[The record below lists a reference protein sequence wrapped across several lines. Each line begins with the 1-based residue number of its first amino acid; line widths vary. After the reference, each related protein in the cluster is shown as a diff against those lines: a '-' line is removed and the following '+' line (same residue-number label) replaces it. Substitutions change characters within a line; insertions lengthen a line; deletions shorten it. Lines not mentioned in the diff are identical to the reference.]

1 MMKRLI
7 AVVTAVVTA
16 ASLAACGSDDAGGGG
31 GTLRVGTLSDS
42 KPNAYQEN
50 GEFTGFDNE
59 LLKAIA
65 GKQGLKLEFVAT
77 DFSALLGQVANG
89 TFDIGSSAISQ
100 TDERKKT
107 VAFSDPYNYQ
117 SLGIEAP
124 AGSPVKDENT
134 LGGHRIGVVQGTVS
148 DSWLA
153 DNEPTAQAVRFPND
167 AAALSALK
175 TGAIDGA
182 VFDLATAETYA
193 AENPDAKLAVV
204 HSITT
209 DLPHGYAFKQGN
221 TELIDKVNAGLE
233 QVIEDGT
240 WERLHKR
247 FEPNAPTPP
256 EFAGA

>member
-1 MMKRLI
+1 MMKRLV
-7 AVVTAVVTA
+7 AALTAIVTA
-16 ASLAACGSDDAGGGG
+16 ASLAACSDDAAAE
-31 GTLRVGTLSDS
+31 TLRVGTLSDS

-65 GKQGLKLEFVAT
+65 AKQGLKLEFVAT

-100 TDERKKT
+100 TPERKKT
-107 VAFSDPYNYQ
+107 VAFSAPYNYQ

-124 AGSPVKDENT
+124 EGSPVKDENT

-148 DSWLA
+148 DTWLA
-153 DNEPTAQAVRFPND
+153 ENEPTAQIVRFPND

-175 TGAIDGA
+175 TKAVDGA
-182 VFDLATAETYA
+182 VFDLATADTYA
-193 AENPDAKLAVV
+193 AENPDAKLKVV

-209 DLPHGYAFKQGN
+209 DLPHGFAFKKGN
-221 TELIDKVNAGLE
+221 TELIGKVDAGLK

-240 WERLHKR
+240 WERLHKK

-256 EFAGA
+256 EFAAKS

>member
-1 MMKRLI
+1 MMKRLV
-7 AVVTAVVTA
+7 AVVTALVTA
-16 ASLAACGSDDAGGGG
+16 ASLAACGSDDAGGD
-31 GTLRVGTLSDS
+31 TLQVGTLSDS

-65 GKQGLKLEFVAT
+65 AKQGLKLEFVAT

-89 TFDIGSSAISQ
+89 KFDIGSSAISQ

-117 SLGIEAP
+117 ALGIEAP
-124 AGSPVKDENT
+124 EGSPVKDEKT

-148 DSWLA
+148 DTWVA
-153 DNEPTAQAVRFPND
+153 EHEPRAQVVRFPND

-175 TGAIDGA
+175 TKAVDGA
-182 VFDLATAETYA
+182 VFDLATADAYA
-193 AENPDAKLAVV
+193 EENPESKLKVV
-204 HSITT
+204 YSITT
-209 DLPHGYAFKQGN
+209 DLPHGYAFKKGN
-221 TELIDKVNAGLE
+221 TGLIDKVNAGLK

-256 EFAGA
+256 EFAAKS

>member
-1 MMKRLI
+1 MKRLVAI
-7 AVVTAVVTA
+7 LTAMVTA
-16 ASLAACGSDDAGGGG
+16 ASLAACGSDDAGAD
-31 GTLRVGTLSDS
+31 TLRVGTLSDS
-42 KPNAYQEN
+42 KPNAYQEG

-65 GKQGLKLEFVAT
+65 SKQDLKLEFVAT

-100 TDERKKT
+100 TAERKKT

-117 SLGIEAP
+117 SLGIEARED
-124 AGSPVKDENT
+124 SPVKDENT

-153 DNEPTAQAVRFPND
+153 ENEPTAQIVRFPND

-175 TGAIDGA
+175 TKAVDGA
-182 VFDLATAETYA
+182 VFDLATADTYA
-193 AENPDAKLAVV
+193 AENPDAKLTVV

-209 DLPHGYAFKQGN
+209 DLPHGYAFKKGN
-221 TELIDKVNAGLE
+221 KELIDKVNAGLK

-240 WERLHKR
+240 WERLHKQ

-256 EFAGA
+256 EFAAKS

>member
-1 MMKRLI
+1 MKRLI
-7 AVVTAVVTA
+7 AAAVV
-16 ASLAACGSDDAGGGG
+16 LAATLTACGTDDGGSGGGG
-31 GTLRVGTLSDS
+31 ETLRVGTLSDS

-65 GKQGLKLEFVAT
+65 QKEGFKVEFVAT

-107 VAFSDPYNYQ
+107 VAFSAPYNYQ

-124 AGSPVKDENT
+124 EGSPVKDEKT
-134 LGGHRIGVVQGTVS
+134 LGGKRIGVVQGTVS
-148 DSWLA
+148 DTWLA
-153 DNEPTAQAVRFPND
+153 DNEPSAQAVRFPND

-175 TGAIDGA
+175 TKAIDGA

-193 AENPDAKLAVV
+193 EENPDSKLKVV

-209 DLPHGYAFKQGN
+209 DLPHGYAFKKGN
-221 TELIDKVNAGLE
+221 TELIDKVNAGLKK
-233 QVIEDGT
+233 VIEDGT
-240 WERLHKR
+240 WEKLHKQ

-256 EFAGA
+256 EFAAKS

>member
-1 MMKRLI
+1 M
-7 AVVTAVVTA
+7 AVVTAMVTA
-16 ASLAACGSDDAGGGG
+16 ASLAACGSDDAGAGD
-31 GTLRVGTLSDS
+31 TLRVGTLSDS

-50 GEFTGFDNE
+50 GQFTGFDNE

-65 GKQGLKLEFVAT
+65 EKQGLELEFAAT
-77 DFSALLGQVANG
+77 DFSALLGQVASG

-124 AGSPVKDENT
+124 ADSPVKDENT
-134 LGGHRIGVVQGTVS
+134 LAGNRIGVVQGTVS
-148 DSWLA
+148 DTWLA
-153 DNEPTAQAVRFPND
+153 ENEPTAQAVRFPND

-175 TGAIDGA
+175 TKAIDGA
-182 VFDLATAETYA
+182 VFDLATAEVYA
-193 AENPDAKLAVV
+193 EENADAKLTVV
-204 HSITT
+204 YSITT
-209 DLPHGYAFKQGN
+209 DLPHGYAFREGN
-221 TELIDKVNAGLE
+221 TELINKVNAGLK
-233 QVIEDGT
+233 QVVEDGT

-256 EFAGA
+256 EFAAKP

>member
-1 MMKRLI
+1 MKRLI
-7 AVVTAVVTA
+7 AAAVAVVTA
-16 ASLAACGSDDAGGGG
+16 ASLVACGSDDAGGGD
-31 GTLRVGTLSDS
+31 TLRVGTLSDS

-50 GEFTGFDNE
+50 GKFTGFDNE
-59 LLKAIA
+59 LLRAIA
-65 GKQGLKLEFVAT
+65 DKQGLKLEFVAT

-89 TFDIGSSAISQ
+89 SFDIGSSAISQ

-124 AGSPVKDENT
+124 DGSPVKDEKT

-148 DSWLA
+148 DTWLA
-153 DNEPTAQAVRFPND
+153 DNEPTAKAVRFPND

-175 TGAIDGA
+175 TKAIDGA

-193 AENPDAKLAVV
+193 AENPDAKLKVV

-209 DLPHGYAFKQGN
+209 DLPHGYAFKKGN
-221 TELIDKVNAGLE
+221 TELIDKINAGLK

-240 WERLHKR
+240 WERLHKQ
-247 FEPNAPTPP
+247 FEPNASTPP
-256 EFAGA
+256 EFAAKS

>member
-1 MMKRLI
+1 MMKRLVA
-7 AVVTAVVTA
+7 AVTVIVTV
-16 ASLAACGSDDAGGGG
+16 ASLAACGSGAAGDD
-31 GTLRVGTLSDS
+31 TLRVGTLSDS

-65 GKQGLKLEFVAT
+65 EKQGLKLEFVAT
-77 DFSALLGQVANG
+77 DFSALLGQVANA

-107 VAFSDPYNYQ
+107 VAFSEPYNYQ

-124 AGSPVKDENT
+124 DGSSVKDENT
-134 LGGHRIGVVQGTVS
+134 LAGNRIGVVQGTVS
-148 DSWLA
+148 DTWLA
-153 DNEPTAQAVRFPND
+153 ENEPTAQAVRFPND

-175 TGAIDGA
+175 TKAIDGA

-193 AENPDAKLAVV
+193 TENSDAKLKVV

-209 DLPHGYAFKQGN
+209 DLPHGYAFRKGN
-221 TELIDKVNAGLE
+221 TELIDKVNAGLG
-233 QVIEDGT
+233 QVIQDGT
-240 WERLHKR
+240 WEKLHKR

-256 EFAGA
+256 EFAGKS

>member
-7 AVVTAVVTA
+7 AALTAVVTA
-16 ASLAACGSDDAGGGG
+16 ASLAACGSDTSSGD
-31 GTLRVGTLSDS
+31 TLRVGTLSDS

-50 GEFTGFDNE
+50 GVFTGFDNE

-65 GKQGLKLEFVAT
+65 AKQGLTLEFVST

-107 VAFSDPYNYQ
+107 VAFSAPYNYQ

-124 AGSPVKDENT
+124 DGSPVTDENT

-148 DSWLA
+148 DTWLA
-153 DNEPTAQAVRFPND
+153 DNAPDAQAVRFPND

-175 TGAIDGA
+175 TKAIDGA

-193 AENPDAKLAVV
+193 AENPDAKLKVV
-204 HSITT
+204 HSVTT
-209 DLPHGYAFKQGN
+209 DLPHGFAFKKGN
-221 TELIDKVNAGLE
+221 TALIDKVNAGLK
-233 QVIEDGT
+233 QVIADGT

-256 EFAGA
+256 EFAGKP

>member
-1 MMKRLI
+1 MMKKLLAG
-7 AVVTAVVTA
+7 AVAMLTAV
-16 ASLAACGSDDAGGGG
+16 SLAACGSDESGDGE
-31 GTLRVGTLSDS
+31 TLRVGTLSDS

-59 LLKAIA
+59 LLRAIA
-65 GKQGLKLEFVAT
+65 EEEGLKLEFVAT

-100 TDERKKT
+100 TDERKKS
-107 VAFSDPYNYQ
+107 VAFSAPYNYQ

-124 AGSPVKDENT
+124 EGSPVKDENT

-148 DSWLA
+148 DTWLA

-175 TGAIDGA
+175 SKAVDGA

-193 AENPDAKLAVV
+193 KENADAKLKVV

-209 DLPHGYAFKQGN
+209 DLPHGYAFKKGN
-221 TELIDKVNAGLE
+221 TELIDKVNSGLKKVIASGKWE
-233 QVIEDGT
+233 Q
-240 WERLHKR
+240 LHKQ

-256 EFAGA
+256 EFAAK